1 MEGRWIMFPTHVR
14 RDGASYQTLIAAV
27 AVLVVSALLVGCDL
41 VTCDQTAD
49 RSESVPV
56 AGIESVRIIAE
67 AGSLEVDGQTNLTNV
82 DAEGIACASSSG
94 DLDEIQFEI
103 TTSGSVVVIEARTPG
118 TNSEF
123 DVRITV
129 PDSMLVEIEDGSGSI
144 EVRSVAGL
152 RVSDGSGDVDV
163 SDVGENLV
171 IVNDGSGDL
180 LLSDV
185 GGSVEIESDGSGSIT
200 VSGIGGDVLVGN
212 DGSGSISVSDV
223 AGDFEVRNDGSG
235 GIDHSGIG
243 GTIDIPE
250 D

>member
-1 MEGRWIMFPTHVR
+1 MFSTHVW
-14 RDGASYQTLIAAV
+14 RDGAQHQTLIAAV
-27 AVLVVSALLVGCDL
+27 AVLVMSALLVGCEF

-49 RSESVPV
+49 RFESVPV

-67 AGSLEVDGQTNLTNV
+67 AGSLEVDGQTNLTDV

-103 TTSGSVVVIEARTPG
+103 TTNGSAIVIEARTPG

-129 PDSMLVEIEDGSGSI
+129 PDSLLVEIEDGSGSI

-152 RVSDGSGDVDV
+152 RITDGSGDVDV
-163 SDVGENLV
+163 SGVAGNLA
-171 IVNDGSGDL
+171 IENDGSGDL
-180 LLSDV
+180 LLRDV
-185 GGSVEIESDGSGSIT
+185 AGSVDIESDGSGGIT

-212 DGSGSISVSDV
+212 DGSGGISVTDV
-223 AGDFEVRNDGSG
+223 AGDFTVRKDGSG